1 MSTVAR
7 TAAHRNSVGV
17 EVGTAGVARSRR
29 QLKASDRARQRTGRS
44 LWSRFFR
51 RHGQRPAKPV
61 KVAELSRWGWELP
74 GGGPT
79 VILDSAPE
87 FRAPCCQIAGLYP
100 FSAGGTLAM
109 IGTALGPHVYGR
121 GVVCGDPVSYFVH
134 GLINN
139 PSAFVLGRPG
149 LGKSSLVRHML
160 IQLPDKDI
168 IPLVLSDL
176 KGEYVQLVRGAL
188 QGQVIAPGRGRDHIN
203 PMDKGPLADRLA
215 DLPEEL
221 RAAAIADM
229 EGRRQNTVAGLCE
242 LALGRRLEAH
252 EQNVLNRAIVE
263 CDETVPGT
271 PVIGDLLA
279 YVQSAPTTLMGI
291 AQARGDE
298 GRYADRVEHLVDALL
313 ALAGEGVFGDVFSEA
328 TTTPLQMHSPA
339 VFDLS
344 DVDAMDQALQAG
356 LQLVCWSYGSAAVTA
371 AKYLAD
377 AGLAPRRTY
386 CMVMDELWRAL
397 RAADFMVDRVDEI
410 TRLNR
415 TLNLAQV
422 LITHTMNDLKLTTQ
436 AATDKAFGFVARS
449 EIVFLGGL
457 APGEMGNLQQAFA
470 MSSKEEGWVTSW
482 STPGET
488 NPHTGKTDPP
498 AGRGKFLLKIG
509 KQVGVPFV
517 VQLVEAERV
526 LNETNVNWQDT
537 IDAVTGVSLA
547 KNGATPSDLSDP
559 AGQV

>member
-7 TAAHRNSVGV
+7 NSVGADAA
-17 EVGTAGVARSRR
+17 AGVARSRR
-29 QLKASDRARQRTGRS
+29 QLKAGDRARQRKGGRARAL
-44 LWSRFFR
+44 LWARVFR
-51 RHGQRPAKPV
+51 RHDRQSAKAA

-79 VILDSAPE
+79 IILDSAPE

-188 QGQVIAPGRGRDHIN
+188 HGQVIAPGRGRDHIN
-203 PMDKGPLADRLA
+203 PMDKGPLADRLE

-263 CDETVPGT
+263 CDEAVTGT

-279 YVQSAPTTLMGI
+279 YVQSAPETLMTI
-291 AQARGDE
+291 AQARGNQD
-298 GRYADRVEHLVDALL
+298 RYADRTEHLVDALL
-313 ALAGEGVFGDVFSEA
+313 ALAGDGVFGDVFSEA

-344 DVDAMDQALQAG
+344 DVDAMDQTLQAG

-422 LITHTMNDLKLTTQ
+422 LITHTMNDLKLSTQ

-537 IDAVTGVSLA
+537 IDAVTGVSMA
-547 KNGATPSDLSDP
+547 KSPATPSDLSDP